1 MNRHPL
7 EEVGIENLPWL
18 EECYQENTKGWQPL
32 FTSLEAFTPA
42 KAPSTPAPAAAPQAV
57 TPVPQATARAYT
69 QAKTIIQGKDLS
81 LLIEAYRRYGHLGAH
96 INPIATEELK
106 PVPELEL
113 SQYSLTAEEME
124 KVVPALHETY
134 CRKIGFEF
142 KHVDNPELINW
153 LQDRL
158 EGAHARPTFS
168 IDQKRKILQQL
179 NRSEIFESFL
189 HTKFVG
195 QKRFSLE
202 GTETLIPM
210 LAMLIEVESRM
221 GVQELIIGMS
231 HRGRLNVLANILQKS
246 FSDIFNE
253 FEESY
258 IAGSVEGGG
267 DVKYHKG
274 YSSVLKTDLN
284 TEMKISITANPSH
297 LESVYPVVEGQVR
310 AKQVMAKDEN
320 MDQIVPIIIH
330 GDASIAG
337 QGVVYETLQFYK
349 LPGYRVGG
357 TIHFVINNQ
366 IGFTTLPK
374 DARSTRYCTDI
385 ARAFDA
391 PVFHVNAE
399 DPEGCVYA
407 TMLAAEIRQKFHCD
421 VFVELNGYRKYGHNE
436 GDEPAFTQPL
446 EYQLIREKKLIR
458 ELYRDE
464 LIHQGVLEKFMAE
477 SLEEEFKTAL
487 NKALKVSKP
496 ESHPAPA
503 NNNIKESTKERIE
516 QELFTP
522 VETAE
527 PLEVLKNLAARM
539 TTVPEGFNLNKK
551 LEKLL
556 KDRMSM
562 LETDAPT
569 IDWGMGETLALG
581 SLLLEGTPVR
591 LSGQDSRR
599 GTFSHRHG
607 MWVDQLNARKY
618 FPLNHLAKGQG
629 RFDLF
634 NSSLSEYAA
643 LGFEFG
649 YSIASPESLVLWEAQ
664 FGDFANGAQIIIDQY
679 ITTGEQKWGSQV
691 KLVLMLP
698 HGYEGQGPEHSSG
711 RIERFLSLAGFYNIQ
726 VCVPSTPAQL
736 FHLLRRQAKRALK
749 KPLILFTPKSL
760 LRHPQCVSAPKDFTS
775 GTFQEIID
783 DPRPGKGIKR
793 ILFCMGKIYY
803 ELLEARER
811 LQINDM
817 AIVRVEQLYPLH
829 LSQLKQILEKYP
841 ATADLFWVQ
850 EEPSNMGA
858 WKFISHYFEEVTGKE
873 RTIQYIGRPPNAS
886 PATGSFARHKKEST
900 DLMNAVFKSEAQPF
914 YELSYQTRPA

>member
-7 EEVGIENLPWL
+7 EDIGIENLPWL
-18 EECYQENTKGWQPL
+18 EECYQEKTKGWQPL
-32 FTSLEAFTPA
+32 FTSLDAFTPSA
-42 KAPSTPAPAAAPQAV
+42 APSTKPSQESPKPLSPTL
-57 TPVPQATARAYT
+57 TPSYTSTAT
-69 QAKTIIQGKDLS
+69 QGKDFS
-81 LLIEAYRRYGHLGAH
+81 LLIDAYRRYGHLAAQT
-96 INPIATEELK
+96 NPIATEELK
-106 PVPELEL
+106 PIPELDL
-113 SQYSLTAEEME
+113 AQYGLTAEEVE
-124 KVVPALHETY
+124 KAVPALHETY

-142 KHVDNPELINW
+142 KHVDNPELVDW
-153 LQDRL
+153 LQNKI
-158 EGAHARPTFS
+158 ETAHSRPTFS
-168 IDQKRKILQQL
+168 IDQKRMILQHL

-210 LAMLIEVESRM
+210 LALLIEAESRM
-221 GVQELIIGMS
+221 GVDEIVIGMA

-246 FSDIFNE
+246 YSDIFSE
-253 FEESY
+253 FEEGY
-258 IAGSVEGGG
+258 IAGVEGGG

-274 YSSVLKTDLN
+274 YSSILKTDLN

-310 AKQVMAKDEN
+310 AKQVMAKDES
-320 MDQIVPIIIH
+320 MDHIIPVVIH
-330 GDASIAG
+330 GDASLAG

-385 ARAFDA
+385 ARAFSA

-407 TMLAAEIRQKFHCD
+407 TLLAAEIRQKFHCD

-487 NKALKVSKP
+487 NKALKANKP
-496 ESHPAPA
+496 DSHPIAA
-503 NNNIKESTKERIE
+503 VAGNNGKDKATKERIE
-516 QELFTP
+516 QEIFTP

-527 PLEVLKNLAARM
+527 PLSVLKNIMARI
-539 TTVPEGFNLNKK
+539 TTVPEGFTLNKK

-556 KDRMSM
+556 KDQQAM
-562 LETDAPT
+562 LETKTPT

-581 SLLLEGTPVR
+581 SLLVEGNDVR

-607 MWVDQLNARKY
+607 MWVDQKNARKY
-618 FPLNHLAKGQG
+618 FPLNHLTKDQG
-629 RFDLF
+629 RFDLY

-649 YSIASPESLVLWEAQ
+649 YSLANPNSLVLWEAQ

-679 ITTGEQKWGSQV
+679 IATAEQKWGSQL
-691 KLVLMLP
+691 KLVLLLP

-711 RIERFLSLAGFYNIQ
+711 RIERFLSLAGFYNMQ

-736 FHLLRRQAKRALK
+736 FHLLRRQAKRNLK
-749 KPLILFTPKSL
+749 KPLIIFTPKSL
-760 LRHPQCVSAPKDFTS
+760 LRNPLCVSAPKDLTS

-783 DPRPGKGIKR
+783 DPRPGPGVKR

-803 ELLEARER
+803 ELVEARER
-811 LQINDM
+811 LQVNDM

-829 LSQLKQILEKYP
+829 LTRLKQILEKYP
-841 ATADLFWVQ
+841 STADLFWVQ

-858 WKFISHYFEEVTGKE
+858 WKFIKHYFDEVTGKE
-873 RTIQYIGRPPNAS
+873 RAAIQYIGRPPNAS